1 MEPVVRRVRP
11 GDGPE
16 LRALRLEMLADTP
29 IAYVETVASA
39 EQDPPGRWTD
49 QAQRN
54 SSGSERATFV
64 AEVDGRFV
72 ATATGAVFDGPS
84 EVVSVYITPEYR
96 GKGLLEQLIEVIAAW
111 SLEHGRPE
119 LFLEVAAQNPRAIAA
134 YARLG
139 FVMTGH
145 AEPHPLYAGVTELQ
159 MSRPAAWPARTLA
172 HQPRRQ
178 PGTITP

>member
-1 MEPVVRRVRP
+1 VRRVRP

-39 EQDPPGRWTD
+39 EQDPPQRWVD

-54 SSGSERATFV
+54 SSGSTLATFV
-64 AEVDGRFV
+64 VELGGRFV
-72 ATATGAVFDGPS
+72 ATATGAVFDGPT
-84 EVVSVYITPEYR
+84 EVVSVYVTPDHR
-96 GKGLLEQLIEVIAAW
+96 GQGLLERMVEVIAAW

-119 LFLEVAAQNPRAIAA
+119 LFLEVAAENPRAIAA

-139 FVMTGH
+139 FVMTGRS
-145 AEPHPLYAGVTELQ
+145 EPHPLYAGVTELQ
-159 MSRPAAWPARTLA
+159 MSRPALWPAGA
-172 HQPRRQ
+172 N
-178 PGTITP
+178 TP